1 MFSKGLRFIKNERQN
16 IFNLFLINQT
26 TIKQLVNKYGELCY
40 FMFNRRQLP
49 SGRPDSS
56 QLEFVLLHLLLLL
69 ILLPTSNSMRFFCN
83 RENQY
88 IFQDALGY
96 VIEMYNAFFLAIHPD
111 ILWIR
116 LLLATTIGLKWTNLA
131 KFLYLAFIY
140 QYSFT
145 IYGVPE
151 LWYFSYWYAPQNNF
165 TRKEWIEITILNNY
179 SKKVEIL
186 RQRIFDHPKTT
197 HDSCQRPSER

>member
-1 MFSKGLRFIKNERQN
+1 MKDKLQWYYRHGGYSNFVGHITLKVVLYLHYPTSQGMFSKGLRFIKNERQN

-96 VIEMYNAFFLAIHPD
+96 VI
-111 ILWIR
+111 
-116 LLLATTIGLKWTNLA
+116 
-131 KFLYLAFIY
+131 
-140 QYSFT
+140 
-145 IYGVPE
+145 
-151 LWYFSYWYAPQNNF
+151 
-165 TRKEWIEITILNNY
+165 
-179 SKKVEIL
+179 
-186 RQRIFDHPKTT
+186 
-197 HDSCQRPSER
+197 

>member
-1 MFSKGLRFIKNERQN
+1 MFSNGLRFIKNERQN
-16 IFNLFLINQT
+16 IFNLFLINQM

-145 IYGVPE
+145 I
-151 LWYFSYWYAPQNNF
+151 
-165 TRKEWIEITILNNY
+165 
-179 SKKVEIL
+179 
-186 RQRIFDHPKTT
+186 
-197 HDSCQRPSER
+197 